1 MKKLNL
7 ILFCLMIFTTNC
19 GFKVVD
25 RSKLI
30 NFDIVDVSSVGEKKI
45 NFNLKNKLMSNSYN
59 NNNTQLRIKLNTI
72 KKKSI
77 KEKNIKNEITKYQ
90 IEIITSLEFEIINT
104 KKKSNFLVKRI
115 SEYNVA
121 DQYSQTLDNE
131 KKLIK
136 ILTNSLSD
144 DIYDELI
151 IRVNAL

>member
-7 ILFCLMIFTTNC
+7 IVFCLMIFTTNC

-59 NNNTQLRIKLNTI
+59 NNNTQLRIKLNTT

>member
-59 NNNTQLRIKLNTI
+59 NNNTQLRIKLNTT

-151 IRVNAL
+151 IRVNDL

>member
-7 ILFCLMIFTTNC
+7 IVFCLMIFTTNC

-30 NFDIVDVSSVGEKKI
+30 NFDILDISSVGEKKI

-59 NNNTQLRIKLNTI
+59 NNNTQLRIKLNTT

>member
-59 NNNTQLRIKLNTI
+59 NNNTQLRIKLNTT

>member
-59 NNNTQLRIKLNTI
+59 NKNTQLMIKLNTT

-90 IEIITSLEFEIINT
+90 IEIIASLEFEIINT

>member
-1 MKKLNL
+1 
-7 ILFCLMIFTTNC
+7 MIFTTNC

-30 NFDIVDVSSVGEKKI
+30 NFDILDISSVGEKKI

-59 NNNTQLRIKLNTI
+59 NNNTQLRIKLNTT

>member
-59 NNNTQLRIKLNTI
+59 NNNTQLRIKLNTT

-90 IEIITSLEFEIINT
+90 IEIIASLEFEIINT

>member
-1 MKKLNL
+1 
-7 ILFCLMIFTTNC
+7 
-19 GFKVVD
+19 
-25 RSKLI
+25 
-30 NFDIVDVSSVGEKKI
+30 
-45 NFNLKNKLMSNSYN
+45 MSNSYN
-59 NNNTQLRIKLNTI
+59 NNNTQLRIKLNTT

>member
-1 MKKLNL
+1 M
-7 ILFCLMIFTTNC
+7 
-19 GFKVVD
+19 
-25 RSKLI
+25 
-30 NFDIVDVSSVGEKKI
+30 
-45 NFNLKNKLMSNSYN
+45 
-59 NNNTQLRIKLNTI
+59 
-72 KKKSI
+72 
-77 KEKNIKNEITKYQ
+77 
-90 IEIITSLEFEIINT
+90 
-104 KKKSNFLVKRI
+104 VKRI

>member
-59 NNNTQLRIKLNTI
+59 NNNTQLRIKLNTA